1 MTHYYASDTYVEA
14 YRKLGEACA
23 WLDALGIEYSRTRV
37 GRYEKIFGA
46 LARHQLAGTLDA
58 FYDEHSFES
67 WVNAAHEVAELVR
80 MYEGLSGQFD
90 PSLIGRLKDSLKG
103 QELYVLDSENRSGR
117 DFSFELATAA
127 KFVNVGFAVDFGH
140 DADLKVQMNGFT
152 FFVECKRLKSA
163 QKIQRRIKDGL
174 DQLHKRY
181 VKSENPSMAR
191 GMLALSIGKTV
202 NEKLGLLEG
211 NDHKALG
218 AKAFAHNRSFVEKY
232 KGYWQG
238 KPDRRTLGVAIIL
251 DTPGIITSSRQLVTC
266 HEVTVNNSVPVNTPD
281 HTLLLR
287 IASHVFPKRT

>member
-46 LARHQLAGTLDA
+46 LARHQLAGTLGA

-90 PSLIGRLKDSLKG
+90 PSLICRLRDSLKG

-117 DFSFELATAA
+117 DFSFELAIAA
-127 KFVNVGFAVDFGH
+127 KFANAGFSLDFGH

-174 DQLHKRY
+174 AQLHKRY
-181 VKSENPSMAR
+181 VKSENPTMAR

-211 NDHKALG
+211 MDHKALG
-218 AKAFAHNRSFVEKY
+218 VNAFTHNRAFVEKY
-232 KGYWQG
+232 KVHWQD

-251 DTPGIITSSRQLVTC
+251 DSPGIISSSKQLVTC
-266 HEVTVNNSVPVNTPD
+266 HEVTVNNSIPVNTPD
-281 HTLLLR
+281 HDLLLK
-287 IASHVFPKRT
+287 IAGHVFPRRT

>member
-37 GRYEKIFGA
+37 GRYEGIFGA

-58 FYDEHSFES
+58 FHHEHSFES

-80 MYEGLSGQFD
+80 MYEGLSGQRD
-90 PSLIGRLKDSLKG
+90 LSLIGRLKDSLKG

-117 DFSFELATAA
+117 DFSFELAIAA
-127 KFVNVGFAVDFGH
+127 KFANAGFTIDFGH
-140 DADLKVQMNGFT
+140 DADITVQMNGFT

-163 QKIQRRIKDGL
+163 KKIQKRIKYGL

-181 VKSENPSMAR
+181 VKSENPPIAR

-211 NDHKALG
+211 VDHNELG
-218 AKAFAHNRSFVEKY
+218 VKAFTHNRAFVEKY
-232 KGYWQG
+232 KAYWQG
-238 KPDRRTLGVAIIL
+238 MPDRRTLGVAIIL
-251 DTPGIITSSRQLVTC
+251 DSPGIITSSKQLVTC
-266 HEVTVNNSVPVNTPD
+266 HEVTVNNSVPINTQD
-281 HTLLLR
+281 HDLLLR
-287 IASHVFPKRT
+287 IAGHVFPRRT